1 MSVDCGASSFNRNT
15 VLLNLRLKT
24 FLQKREA
31 ALLAKSYDGNG
42 KPRTSVASVSFYL
55 YLLQATDSLTE
66 SLTTVPQKCEAQ
78 EL

>member
-1 MSVDCGASSFNRNT
+1 MSVVCGACSFNRNT

-42 KPRTSVASVSFYL
+42 KPRTGKYL
-55 YLLQATDSLTE
+55 PP
-66 SLTTVPQKCEAQ
+66 VPNAHK
-78 EL
+78 